1 MTYTTILFDLDDTL
15 YTPGNGIWEQISQ
28 RIHQYMVTYCH
39 ILPEHASDVRKTY
52 FRKYGTT
59 MRGLVI
65 HHHIDPAHYLD
76 FVHDFDLSSMIAYD
90 PALYELFTNLP
101 YEKYIFTNAS
111 RGHAERVLRLLKIQD
126 FFLSIVDVMNIQPF
140 CKPMPEAF
148 YKALDILQ
156 KEPGECIFI
165 DDSLRN
171 LDQAKALGFFTIHP
185 NTDITQ
191 VTQPHTTIS
200 SLLHLPD
207 VLPT

>member
-28 RIHQYMVTYCH
+28 RIHQYMQDYCH
-39 ILPEHASDVRKTY
+39 IPAEHALEVRKTY

-59 MRGLVI
+59 LRGLVI

-76 FVHDFDLSSMIAYD
+76 FVHDFDVSPMVAYD
-90 PALYELFTNLP
+90 PELHAMFTRLP
-101 YEKYIFTNAS
+101 HEKFIFTNAS
-111 RGHAERVLRLLKIQD
+111 RGHAERILGLLQIQD
-126 FFLSIVDVMNIQPF
+126 FFVSIVDVMNIHPF

-148 YKALDILQ
+148 VKALDILQ

-171 LDQAKALGFFTIHP
+171 LDQAKSMGLFTIYP
-185 NTDITQ
+185 NADNTQ

>member
-28 RIHQYMVTYCH
+28 RIHRYMESYCH
-39 ILPEHASDVRKTY
+39 IPAQHASEVRKTY

-76 FVHDFDLSSMIAYD
+76 YVHDFDVSPMVAYD
-90 PALYELFTNLP
+90 PELHAMFTRLP
-101 YEKYIFTNAS
+101 HDKHIFTNAS
-111 RGHAERVLRLLKIQD
+111 RDHAERILSLLQIQD
-126 FFLSIVDVMNIQPF
+126 FFISIVDVMNIQPF

-148 YKALDILQ
+148 TKALDLLQ

-171 LDQAKALGFFTIHP
+171 LDQAKSMGLFTIYP
-185 NTDITQ
+185 NADNTQ

-200 SLLHLPD
+200 SLLHLPE